1 MFRLDPK
8 QIHKEVETS
17 GNLSKQM
24 PKQVKSRGTTCLL
37 ASLKKSHPVQIP
49 QTSQNTSRNM
59 TGVVLDVVE
68 KTNDVGVRRKKL
80 VPRSD
85 RLEAKEKKIPD
96 DILVV
101 VVQLVQAS
109 HDVAHAQ
116 LVLGVLEQ
124 TDECLSRPILELCR
138 CYRHIKTVLPEYGR
152 PKAPHSTNTGSRET
166 YLNCL
171 VLRGGASLKIDISG
185 FQSIVLGVRGISF
198 IPRAS
203 ALWEFPTCAGGIKPT
218 AEARPP
224 GTHLASSCRCPCSS
238 RSVRGRLS
246 LQRKPS

>member
-1 MFRLDPK
+1 VYQQYSLSEQVSPCPNVSKSEARL
-8 QIHKEVETS
+8 
-17 GNLSKQM
+17 
-24 PKQVKSRGTTCLL
+24 
-37 ASLKKSHPVQIP
+37 
-49 QTSQNTSRNM
+49 NM
-59 TGVVLDVVE
+59 ATVVLDVVE

-96 DILVV
+96 DVLVV
-101 VVQLVQAS
+101 MVQLIQAG

-116 LVLGVLEQ
+116 LVLGVLKQ
-124 TDECLSRPILELCR
+124 ADECLSRPILELCC

-152 PKAPHSTNTGSRET
+152 PEAPHSTNTGSRET

-171 VLRGGASLKIDISG
+171 VLRGGGASLEVYISG

-203 ALWEFPTCAGGIKPT
+203 ALWEFPTCTGGIKPT

-238 RSVRGRLS
+238 QSVRGRRS